1 MSEANVEVVRLA
13 NEPHNGEN
21 MVPILWDFVE
31 GVTDWSDTDAVVAA
45 FADDPAWQHLH
56 SDIEWDWSALEFFGV
71 ARGFFE
77 LAVVWR
83 ELVEVWES
91 YVYEIREYRDLGD
104 WVLTVND
111 VRVRGRE
118 GIPLEARAAQLWKV
132 RDGKIVIVRVLLSEA
147 QALKAAGLE
156 GG

>member
-13 NEPHNGEN
+13 NEQHNGEN
-21 MVPILWDFVE
+21 MVPILREFVE

-91 YVYEIREYRDLGD
+91 YVYEMREYWPAPQPR
-104 WVLTVND
+104 
-111 VRVRGRE
+111 
-118 GIPLEARAAQLWKV
+118 
-132 RDGKIVIVRVLLSEA
+132 
-147 QALKAAGLE
+147 
-156 GG
+156 

>member
-1 MSEANVEVVRLA
+1 M
-13 NEPHNGEN
+13 
-21 MVPILWDFVE
+21 
-31 GVTDWSDTDAVVAA
+31 
-45 FADDPAWQHLH
+45 
-56 SDIEWDWSALEFFGV
+56 
-71 ARGFFE
+71 
-77 LAVVWR
+77 
-83 ELVEVWES
+83 
-91 YVYEIREYRDLGD
+91 REYRDLGD

-156 GG
+156 E

>member
-1 MSEANVEVVRLA
+1 MSRENVEVVRLA

-21 MVPILWDFVE
+21 MVPILREFVE
-31 GVTDWSDTDAVVAA
+31 GVTDWSDTDAVVTAL
-45 FADDPAWQHLH
+45 ADDPAWQHLH

-91 YVYEIREYRDLGD
+91 YVYEMREYRDLGD

-132 RDGKIVIVRVLLSEA
+132 RDGRIVIVRVFRSEA
-147 QALKAAGLE
+147 QALKAVGLI
-156 GG
+156 

>member
-1 MSEANVEVVRLA
+1 MSQENVEVVRLA

-21 MVPILWDFVE
+21 MVPILREFVE

-91 YVYEIREYRDLGD
+91 YVYEMREYRDLGD

-156 GG
+156 E